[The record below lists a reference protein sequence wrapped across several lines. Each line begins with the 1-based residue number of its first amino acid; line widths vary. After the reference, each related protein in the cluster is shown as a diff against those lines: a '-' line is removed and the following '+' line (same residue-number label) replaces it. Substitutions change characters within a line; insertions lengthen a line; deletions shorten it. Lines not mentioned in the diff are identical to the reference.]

1 MKDINLTHHSN
12 HKFYINNDFYNTHSS
27 VQITQDSSAFF
38 IGDDYVSLEEL
49 AYEY

>member
-1 MKDINLTHHSN
+1 MTNITYIPA
-12 HKFYINNDFYNTHSS
+12 HKFDFNNDFYNNHAA
-27 VQITQDSSAFF
+27 VQIASDAASFF